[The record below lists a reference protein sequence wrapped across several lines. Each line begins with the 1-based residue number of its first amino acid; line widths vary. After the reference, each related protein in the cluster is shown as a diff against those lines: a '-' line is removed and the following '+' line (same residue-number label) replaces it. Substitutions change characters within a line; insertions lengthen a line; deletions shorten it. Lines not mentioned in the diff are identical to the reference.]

1 MLRSQV
7 LTEPIPK
14 EDAANRG
21 SAICLAVAQARNE
34 VHLVDQCPEQ
44 LAAESGPVLQM
55 LLKVRGGCPLGTV
68 ILDWVPNENR

>member
-1 MLRSQV
+1 M
-7 LTEPIPK
+7 
-14 EDAANRG
+14 
-21 SAICLAVAQARNE
+21 AVAQARNE